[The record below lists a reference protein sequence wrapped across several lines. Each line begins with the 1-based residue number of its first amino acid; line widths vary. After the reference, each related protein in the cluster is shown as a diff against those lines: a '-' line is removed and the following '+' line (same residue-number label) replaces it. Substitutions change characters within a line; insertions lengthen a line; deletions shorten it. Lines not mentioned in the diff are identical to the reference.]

1 MIEFAA
7 PPAGATAAPTVGH
20 DRLDHVISGVA
31 AGDRAAFRRLY
42 AFMAMRVW
50 HVVTEARLCPADAVA
65 VARSTFVEVWHS
77 ARAATHYDARD
88 WMATVTTGRVNDR
101 LRIIDANGRHGV
113 HPAEPGVGADRQNQP
128 PTVVDYDA
136 HVHANS
142 PRCWEPAARPSA
154 PAPASSPGSTTSTT
168 HSPLSPPPHRRRRV
182 PADQSRCHPPFRTP
196 GEEMRRNPVHIDKAE
211 IISVLRSR
219 GLNARADW
227 VDRELPELVDA
238 YKNAAL
244 LQMLGVDPAGISPAQ
259 VASRQG

>member
-1 MIEFAA
+1 MAMIEFAA

-50 HVVTEARLCPADAVA
+50 HIVTEARLCPADAVA

-88 WMATVTTGRVNDR
+88 WMATVTTGHVNDR

-136 HVHANS
+136 HVH
-142 PRCWEPAARPSA
+142 
-154 PAPASSPGSTTSTT
+154 
-168 HSPLSPPPHRRRRV
+168 
-182 PADQSRCHPPFRTP
+182 
-196 GEEMRRNPVHIDKAE
+196 
-211 IISVLRSR
+211 
-219 GLNARADW
+219 
-227 VDRELPELVDA
+227 RELT
-238 YKNAAL
+238 AL
-244 LQMLGVDPAGISPAQ
+244 LGAGGATIRTSSGVFARIDDLDHALATIAAATRAAATGPC
-259 VASRQG
+259 